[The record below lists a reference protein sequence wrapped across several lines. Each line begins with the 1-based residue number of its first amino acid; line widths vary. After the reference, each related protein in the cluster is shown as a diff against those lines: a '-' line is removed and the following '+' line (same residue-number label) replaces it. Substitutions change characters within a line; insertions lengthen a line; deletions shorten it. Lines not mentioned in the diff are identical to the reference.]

1 MQQVENFWWRLVR
14 FGFRLLYNEMAFTY
28 DVVSWTVS
36 LGAWRCWQRA
46 ALDYLP
52 LPTDG
57 RILEIAHGTGNLQL
71 DLHAAGYTVTGYD
84 LSPAMGRITQNKLA
98 KQNYPAQLTQGKAQE
113 LPFADETFAAV
124 LTTFPTEFII
134 QAETL
139 RDVYRV
145 LQPNGRFVIVVNGML
160 TGGGVAQGFLEWL
173 YRITGQ
179 RDDKQMEAKSYF
191 DGYGF
196 EVETVQKPCPHSLS
210 QLVIL
215 TKVTSSETS

>member
-1 MQQVENFWWRLVR
+1 MQQVENLWWRLVR

-28 DVVSWTVS
+28 DWVSWTVS

-46 ALDYLP
+46 ALDYLL

-57 RILEIAHGTGNLQL
+57 RILEIAHGTGNLHL
-71 DLHAAGYTVTGYD
+71 DLHAAGYAVTGYD

-98 KQNYPAQLTQGKAQE
+98 KQDIAAQLAQGMAQQ

-139 RDVYRV
+139 REVYRV
-145 LQPNGRFVIVVNGML
+145 LQPNGRFVIVVNGVL
-160 TGGGVAQGFLEWL
+160 TGGGAAQGFLEWL
-173 YRITGQ
+173 YRVTGQ
-179 RDDKQMEAKSYF
+179 RDEKQMEAKSYF

-196 EVETVQKPCPHSLS
+196 EVQTAQKPCPNSMA
-210 QLVIL
+210 QLVVL
-215 TKVTSSETS
+215 TKVASPETS